1 MTLTRDLIRRRRAAE
16 ARLMEA
22 NRKLAQ
28 AQGRAAAGDPDDAA
42 QAREALAEVRAASEE
57 LAHLNELEP
66 RP

>member
-1 MTLTRDLIRRRRAAE
+1 
-16 ARLMEA
+16 MEA